1 MKRMTRLAKNLLS
14 LVIVL
19 SLVLAAPQA
28 LADRCT
34 HETTQWRVVENQA
47 DVAPDLALVSEYCD
61 ACGAVL
67 DSRLVSLRGLLS
79 SALSIMQVFVGIQA
93 GIATLNGLWD
103 ALVMGQE

>member
-1 MKRMTRLAKNLLS
+1 MTRLAKKLLS

-19 SLVLAAPQA
+19 SLVLAAPPQA

-34 HETTQWRVVENQA
+34 HETAQWRVVENQA

-67 DSRLVSLRGLLS
+67 DSRLVPLRKLLS
-79 SALSIMQVFVGIQA
+79 STLSIMQVFVGIQA
-93 GIATLNGLWD
+93 GIATLNSLWD